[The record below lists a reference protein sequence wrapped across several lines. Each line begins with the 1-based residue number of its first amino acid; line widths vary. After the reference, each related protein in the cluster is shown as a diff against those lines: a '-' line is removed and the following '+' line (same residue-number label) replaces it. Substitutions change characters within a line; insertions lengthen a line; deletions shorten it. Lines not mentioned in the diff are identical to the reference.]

1 MSAPDE
7 DTFAEEGGDM
17 EEMDEVG
24 SGGDD
29 DDDEGVEMEEEGA
42 GGEGEKKVYV
52 PGIEPLQPG
61 EELEMDRSA
70 YRMYHE
76 CQTGKTSCRTCVC
89 VCVCVCVSSES
100 CPVAFN
106 CVCVC
111 VCVLLCSGAPC
122 LSFSVLRDGGGE
134 AREQL
139 PLSMLL
145 CAGTQADTA
154 LSNRLLV
161 MRMHNL
167 HGTEKEKE
175 GEESSDEESD
185 EDEEDEDKKPQMEL
199 AMMPHYGGIN
209 RVRVTRRGEQSL
221 AAVWSEKGQVEIFD
235 LGPQVEAVHSSA
247 AMTAFMKQQKEATA
261 LFSFS
266 GHMTEGFAID
276 WSPTVPGRLV
286 SGDCKKNIHVWEP
299 QEGGTSWQID
309 QRPFSSHSK
318 SVEDLQWSPTEATV
332 FASCSVDQSIRVWDI
347 RAPPNSMLSAT
358 EAHSSDI
365 NVISWN
371 GSEPFLLSG
380 GDDGLL
386 KVWDLRQFKGGRPVA
401 NFKQHSAPITSVE
414 WNPVDSSVFAASG
427 ADDVVSQ
434 WDLSVESCDVGA
446 RVEGVKDL
454 PPQLLFLH
462 QGQSEIKEIHWHPQ
476 LPGVM
481 ISTALSGFN
490 VFRTISV

>member
-1 MSAPDE
+1 MCTPTHVMCSTVRTGRSLFYSPQNTEMSAPDD
-7 DTFAEEGGDM
+7 DTFAEEGGEM
-17 EEMDEVG
+17 EELAEAGSDE
-24 SGGDD
+24 
-29 DDDEGVEMEEEGA
+29 DEGVDMEEEEGA
-42 GGEGEKKVYV
+42 AGEGGRKVYV
-52 PGIEPLQPG
+52 PGIEPLRPG
-61 EELEMDRSA
+61 EQLEMDRSA

-76 CQTGKTSCRTCVC
+76 CQTG
-89 VCVCVCVSSES
+89 
-100 CPVAFN
+100 
-106 CVCVC
+106 
-111 VCVLLCSGAPC
+111 APC
-122 LSFSVLRDGGGE
+122 LSFDVLRDGGGE
-134 AREQL
+134 SREQF

-154 LSNRLLV
+154 MSNRLLV
-161 MRMHNL
+161 IRMHNL
-167 HGTEKEKE
+167 HGTEKDKE

-185 EDEEDEDKKPQMEL
+185 EDEEEDGDKKPQMEL

-209 RVRVTRRGEQSL
+209 RVRATQRGEQSL
-221 AAVWSEKGQVEIFD
+221 AAVWSDKGQVEIFD
-235 LGPQVEAVHSSA
+235 LQPQLVAVHSSA
-247 AMTAFMKQQKEATA
+247 AMASFIKQQKEATA

-266 GHMTEGFAID
+266 GHMAEGFAVD

-299 QEGGTSWQID
+299 REGGTWQID

-347 RAPPNSMLSAT
+347 RAPPNSMLSADG
-358 EAHSSDI
+358 AHSSDI

-371 GSEPFLLSG
+371 RSEPFILSG

-386 KVWDLRQFKGGRPVA
+386 KVWDLRQFKTGRPVA

-414 WNPVDSSVFAASG
+414 WSPVDSSVFAASG

-476 LPGVM
+476 MPGVM
-481 ISTALSGFN
+481 VSTALSGFN

>member
-7 DTFAEEGGDM
+7 HTFAEEGG
-17 EEMDEVG
+17 EQEMDEAG
-24 SGGDD
+24 SDE
-29 DDDEGVEMEEEGA
+29 DEGEEMEDEGA
-42 GGEGEKKVYV
+42 NGEGERKVYV
-52 PGIEPLQPG
+52 PGIQPLQPG

-76 CQTGKTSCRTCVC
+76 CQTG
-89 VCVCVCVSSES
+89 
-100 CPVAFN
+100 
-106 CVCVC
+106 
-111 VCVLLCSGAPC
+111 APC
-122 LSFSVLRDGGGE
+122 LSFDVLKDEEGE
-134 AREQL
+134 SRSL
-139 PLSMLL
+139 FPLSMLL
-145 CAGTQADTA
+145 CAGTQAETA
-154 LSNRLLV
+154 LKNRLLV

-175 GEESSDEESD
+175 EEEEESADEESD
-185 EDEEDEDKKPQMEL
+185 EDEEDQDKKPQMEL

-209 RVRVTRRGEQSL
+209 RVRVTQCGQLSL

-235 LGPQVEAVHSSA
+235 LQPQLEAVHSSA
-247 AMTAFMKQQKEATA
+247 AMAAFMQQQKEANA

-266 GHMTEGFAID
+266 GHMSEGFALD
-276 WSPTVPGRLV
+276 WSPKVPGRLV

-299 QEGGTSWQID
+299 REGGTSWQID

-318 SVEDLQWSPTEATV
+318 SVEDLQWSPTEASV
-332 FASCSVDQSIRVWDI
+332 FASCSVDQSIRIWDV
-347 RAPPNSMLSAT
+347 RAPPNSMLSAN

-371 GSEPFLLSG
+371 RSEPFLLSG

-386 KVWDLRQFKGGRPVA
+386 KVWDLRQFTTGRPVA

-414 WNPVDSSVFAASG
+414 WSPVDSSVFAASG

-476 LPGVM
+476 MPGVM

>member
-1 MSAPDE
+1 MSAPEE
-7 DTFAEEGGDM
+7 DTFPNEDGDM
-17 EEMDEVG
+17 EEMEAGG
-24 SGGDD
+24 SDD
-29 DDDEGVEMEEEGA
+29 DGMGDEGKPGEDEG
-42 GGEGEKKVYV
+42 KVYV
-52 PGIEPLQPG
+52 PGVEPLQPG

-76 CQTGKTSCRTCVC
+76 CQTG
-89 VCVCVCVSSES
+89 
-100 CPVAFN
+100 
-106 CVCVC
+106 
-111 VCVLLCSGAPC
+111 APC
-122 LSFSVLRDGGGE
+122 LSFDILRDGNGDS
-134 AREQL
+134 REQY
-139 PLSMLL
+139 PMSMLL
-145 CAGTQADTA
+145 CAGTQADSA

-161 MRMHNL
+161 IRMHNL

-175 GEESSDEESD
+175 GEESSDGES

-209 RVRVTRRGEQSL
+209 RVRVTLRGEQAL
-221 AAVWSEKGQVEIFD
+221 AAVWSEKAQVEIFD
-235 LGPQVEAVHSSA
+235 LRSQVDAVHSSA
-247 AMTAFMKQQKEATA
+247 AMSAFIKQQKEATP

-276 WSPTVPGRLV
+276 WSPKVPGRLV

-299 QEGGTSWQID
+299 REGGTSWQID

-318 SVEDLQWSPTEATV
+318 SVEDLQWSPTEPTV

-347 RAPPNSMLSAT
+347 RAPPNSMLSAN
-358 EAHSSDI
+358 EAHSSDV

-371 GSEPFLLSG
+371 RSEPFLLSG

-386 KVWDLRQFKGGRPVA
+386 KVWDLRQFQSGRPVA
-401 NFKQHSAPITSVE
+401 NFKQHMAPVTSVE

-446 RVEGVKDL
+446 RADGVKDL

-462 QGQSEIKEIHWHPQ
+462 QGQTEIKEIHWHPQ

>member
-1 MSAPDE
+1 MSAAGE
-7 DTFAEEGGDM
+7 DTLPQEDDEFEDM
-17 EEMDEVG
+17 EASGSDEN
-24 SGGDD
+24 D
-29 DDDEGVEMEEEGA
+29 ME
-42 GGEGEKKVYV
+42 GEGQNGDGEGKVYV
-52 PGIEPLQPG
+52 PGLQPLRPG

-76 CQTGKTSCRTCVC
+76 CQTG
-89 VCVCVCVSSES
+89 
-100 CPVAFN
+100 
-106 CVCVC
+106 
-111 VCVLLCSGAPC
+111 APC
-122 LSFSVLRDGGGE
+122 LSFDVVRDGEGE
-134 AREQL
+134 GREQF
-139 PLSMLL
+139 PLSMIL

-154 LSNRLLV
+154 LSNRLIV

-167 HGTEKEKE
+167 HETDKDKEKKE
-175 GEESSDEESD
+175 NESSDEESD
-185 EDEEDEDKKPQMEL
+185 EDEEDENKKPELEL

-209 RVRVTRRGEQSL
+209 RVRVTQRGEQTF
-221 AAVWSEKGQVEIFD
+221 AALWSEKGQVEIFD
-235 LGPQVEAVHSSA
+235 LRPQLEAVHSSA
-247 AMTAFMKQQKEATA
+247 ALSAFIKQQKEATP

-266 GHMTEGFAID
+266 GHMSEGFAID
-276 WSPTVPGRLV
+276 WSPKVPGRLV

-299 QEGGTSWQID
+299 QEGGTWKVD

-347 RAPPNSMLSAT
+347 RAPPNSMLSAN

-371 GSEPFLLSG
+371 RTEPFILSG
-380 GDDGLL
+380 GDDGHL
-386 KVWDLRQFKGGRPVA
+386 KVWDLRQFQSGRPVA
-401 NFKQHSAPITSVE
+401 SFKQHSAPVTSVE

-434 WDLSVESCDVGA
+434 WDLSVESCDVGEQA
-446 RVEGVKDL
+446 EGLKQL

-462 QGQSEIKEIHWHPQ
+462 QGQKEVKEVHWHPQ
-476 LPGVM
+476 IPGVL

-490 VFRTISV
+490 IFRTISV

>member
-1 MSAPDE
+1 MSAADEHTLPQEDDEFEDMEASGSDE
-7 DTFAEEGGDM
+7 DVM
-17 EEMDEVG
+17 E
-24 SGGDD
+24 
-29 DDDEGVEMEEEGA
+29 
-42 GGEGEKKVYV
+42 GEGQNGDGEEKVYV
-52 PGIEPLQPG
+52 PGLQPLQPG

-76 CQTGKTSCRTCVC
+76 CQTG
-89 VCVCVCVSSES
+89 
-100 CPVAFN
+100 
-106 CVCVC
+106 
-111 VCVLLCSGAPC
+111 APC
-122 LSFSVLRDGGGE
+122 LSFDVVRDGEGE
-134 AREQL
+134 GREQF
-139 PLSMLL
+139 PLSLVL

-154 LSNRLLV
+154 LSNRLIV

-167 HGTEKEKE
+167 HETEKDKDEN
-175 GEESSDEESD
+175 ESSDEESD
-185 EDEEDEDKKPQMEL
+185 DDEEDEDKKPQLEL

-209 RVRVTRRGEQSL
+209 RVRVTQRGEQTL

-235 LGPQVEAVHSSA
+235 LRPQLEAVHSSA
-247 AMTAFMKQQKEATA
+247 AMSAFIKQQKEATP

-266 GHMTEGFAID
+266 GHMSEGFAID
-276 WSPTVPGRLV
+276 WSPKVPGRLV

-299 QEGGTSWQID
+299 QEGGTWKVD

-332 FASCSVDQSIRVWDI
+332 FASCSVDQSIRVWDT
-347 RAPPNSMLSAT
+347 RAPPNSMLTANG
-358 EAHSSDI
+358 AHSSDI

-371 GSEPFLLSG
+371 RTEPFILSG

-386 KVWDLRQFKGGRPVA
+386 KVWDLRQFQSGRPVA
-401 NFKQHSAPITSVE
+401 SFKQHSAPVTSVE

-434 WDLSVESCDVGA
+434 WDLSVESCDMGEQA
-446 RVEGVKDL
+446 EGLKQL

-462 QGQSEIKEIHWHPQ
+462 QGQKEVKEIHWHPQ
-476 LPGVM
+476 IPGVL

-490 VFRTISV
+490 IFRTISV

>member
-1 MSAPDE
+1 ANMSAPDE
-7 DTFAEEGGDM
+7 DTF
-17 EEMDEVG
+17 
-24 SGGDD
+24 
-29 DDDEGVEMEEEGA
+29 MEEEGA

-76 CQTGKTSCRTCVC
+76 CQTG
-89 VCVCVCVSSES
+89 
-100 CPVAFN
+100 
-106 CVCVC
+106 
-111 VCVLLCSGAPC
+111 APC

-154 LSNRLLV
+154 LSNRSV
-161 MRMHNL
+161 HTSRQH
-167 HGTEKEKE
+167 

>member
-1 MSAPDE
+1 MSAPEE
-7 DTFAEEGGDM
+7 DTFAEDRGEM
-17 EEMDEVG
+17 EEMDDNG
-24 SGGDD
+24 SDE
-29 DDDEGVEMEEEGA
+29 DEGVEMEEEG
-42 GGEGEKKVYV
+42 GDEKKVYV

-76 CQTGKTSCRTCVC
+76 CQTG
-89 VCVCVCVSSES
+89 
-100 CPVAFN
+100 
-106 CVCVC
+106 
-111 VCVLLCSGAPC
+111 APC
-122 LSFSVLRDGGGE
+122 LSFDIIKDGDGE
-134 AREQL
+134 KREQY

-145 CAGTQADTA
+145 CAGTQAETA
-154 LSNRLLV
+154 MANRLLV
-161 MRMHNL
+161 MRMYNL
-167 HGTEKEKE
+167 HGTEQDNEE
-175 GEESSDEESD
+175 EESSDEESD
-185 EDEEDEDKKPQMEL
+185 EEDEDAEKKPQMEL

-209 RVRVTRRGEQSL
+209 RVRVTQRGDQSL

-235 LGPQVEAVHSSA
+235 LRPQLEAVHSSVAMA
-247 AMTAFMKQQKEATA
+247 AFLKQQKEAMA

-276 WSPTVPGRLV
+276 WSPVVPGRLV
-286 SGDCKKNIHVWEP
+286 SGDCNKNIHVWEP
-299 QEGGTSWQID
+299 QEGGTSWKID
-309 QRPFSSHSK
+309 QRPFSSHTK

-332 FASCSVDQSIRVWDI
+332 FASCSVDQSIRIWDI
-347 RAPPNSMLSAT
+347 RAPPNSMLSANEGHT
-358 EAHSSDI
+358 SDI

-371 GSEPFLLSG
+371 QSEPFLLSG

-386 KVWDLRQFKGGRPVA
+386 KVWDLRQFKSGKPVA

-446 RVEGVKDL
+446 RAEGMKDL

-462 QGQSEIKEIHWHPQ
+462 QGQSEIKEVHWHPQ
-476 LPGVM
+476 LTGTM

>member
-7 DTFAEEGGDM
+7 DTFAEEGGEM
-17 EEMDEVG
+17 EELDEAG
-24 SGGDD
+24 SDE
-29 DDDEGVEMEEEGA
+29 DEGVEMEEEGA
-42 GGEGEKKVYV
+42 DEGEDRKVYV
-52 PGIEPLQPG
+52 PGIEPLRPG

-76 CQTGKTSCRTCVC
+76 CQTG
-89 VCVCVCVSSES
+89 
-100 CPVAFN
+100 
-106 CVCVC
+106 
-111 VCVLLCSGAPC
+111 APC
-122 LSFSVLRDGGGE
+122 LSFDVLRDGDGE
-134 AREQL
+134 SREQF

-161 MRMHNL
+161 IRMHNL
-167 HGTEKEKE
+167 HGTEKDKE

-185 EDEEDEDKKPQMEL
+185 DEDDEDEDKKPKMEL
-199 AMMPHYGGIN
+199 AMMAHYGGIN

-235 LGPQVEAVHSSA
+235 LQPQLEAVHSSA
-247 AMTAFMKQQKEATA
+247 AMATFIKQQKEATA

-266 GHMTEGFAID
+266 GHMAEGFAVD

-299 QEGGTSWQID
+299 REGGTSWQID

-318 SVEDLQWSPTEATV
+318 SIEDLQWSPTEATV
-332 FASCSVDQSIRVWDI
+332 FASCSVDQSIRIWDI
-347 RAPPNSMLSAT
+347 RSPPNSMLSAN

-371 GSEPFLLSG
+371 RSEPFILSG

-386 KVWDLRQFKGGRPVA
+386 KVWDLRQFKTGRPVA

-414 WNPVDSSVFAASG
+414 WSPVDSSVFAASG

-476 LPGVM
+476 IPGVM
-481 ISTALSGFN
+481 VSTALSGFN

>member
-1 MSAPDE
+1 MSAPDD
-7 DTFAEEGGDM
+7 DTFAEEGGEM
-17 EEMDEVG
+17 EELAEAGSDE
-24 SGGDD
+24 
-29 DDDEGVEMEEEGA
+29 DEGVDMEEEEGA
-42 GGEGEKKVYV
+42 AGEGGRKVYV
-52 PGIEPLQPG
+52 PGIEPLRPG
-61 EELEMDRSA
+61 EQLEMDRSA

-76 CQTGKTSCRTCVC
+76 CQTG
-89 VCVCVCVSSES
+89 
-100 CPVAFN
+100 
-106 CVCVC
+106 
-111 VCVLLCSGAPC
+111 APC
-122 LSFSVLRDGGGE
+122 LSFDVLRDGGGE
-134 AREQL
+134 SREQF

-154 LSNRLLV
+154 MSNRLLV
-161 MRMHNL
+161 IRMHNL
-167 HGTEKEKE
+167 HGTEKDKE

-185 EDEEDEDKKPQMEL
+185 EDEEEDGDKKPQMEL

-209 RVRVTRRGEQSL
+209 RVRATQRGEQSL
-221 AAVWSEKGQVEIFD
+221 AAVWSDKGQVEIFD
-235 LGPQVEAVHSSA
+235 LQPQLVAVHSSA
-247 AMTAFMKQQKEATA
+247 AMASFIKQQKEATA

-266 GHMTEGFAID
+266 GHMAEGFAVD

-299 QEGGTSWQID
+299 REGGTWQID

-332 FASCSVDQSIRVWDI
+332 FASCSVDQSIRVWD
-347 RAPPNSMLSAT
+347 
-358 EAHSSDI
+358 
-365 NVISWN
+365 
-371 GSEPFLLSG
+371 
-380 GDDGLL
+380 DGLL
-386 KVWDLRQFKGGRPVA
+386 KVWDLRQFKTGRPVA

-414 WNPVDSSVFAASG
+414 WSPVDSSVFAASG

-476 LPGVM
+476 MPGVM
-481 ISTALSGFN
+481 VSTALSGFN

>member
-1 MSAPDE
+1 MSAPE
-7 DTFAEEGGDM
+7 EHTFAKEEEEGEMM

-24 SGGDD
+24 S
-29 DDDEGVEMEEEGA
+29 DDDEGDDMEEAGA
-42 GGEGEKKVYV
+42 DGEKEQKVYV

-76 CQTGKTSCRTCVC
+76 CQTG
-89 VCVCVCVSSES
+89 
-100 CPVAFN
+100 
-106 CVCVC
+106 
-111 VCVLLCSGAPC
+111 APC
-122 LSFSVLRDGGGE
+122 LSFDILKDGDGDG
-134 AREQL
+134 REQF

-154 LSNRLLV
+154 LRNRLLV
-161 MRMHNL
+161 MRMYNL

-185 EDEEDEDKKPQMEL
+185 EDDEDEDKKPQMEL

-209 RVRVTRRGEQSL
+209 RVRVTQFGEQSL

-235 LGPQVEAVHSSA
+235 LQPQLQAVHSAA
-247 AMTAFMKQQKEATA
+247 AMAAFGKEQKEATA
-261 LFSFS
+261 LFSFT
-266 GHMTEGFAID
+266 GHMSEGFAID
-276 WSPTVPGRLV
+276 WSPKVPGRLV

-299 QEGGTSWQID
+299 REGGTSWQID

-332 FASCSVDQSIRVWDI
+332 FASCSVDQSIRIWDI
-347 RAPPNSMLSAT
+347 RAPPNSMLSAN

-371 GSEPFLLSG
+371 RSEPFLLSG

-386 KVWDLRQFKGGRPVA
+386 KVWDLRQFNTGKPVA
-401 NFKQHSAPITSVE
+401 NFKQHSGPVTSVE

-427 ADDVVSQ
+427 ADDVISQ

-476 LPGVM
+476 VPGVM

>member
-1 MSAPDE
+1 MSAPGE
-7 DTFAEEGGDM
+7 DTFAEEGVEM
-17 EEMDEVG
+17 EEMDEAG
-24 SGGDD
+24 SDE
-29 DDDEGVEMEEEGA
+29 DEGVDMEEEGEDGNA
-42 GGEGEKKVYV
+42 EKKVYV

-76 CQTGKTSCRTCVC
+76 CQTG
-89 VCVCVCVSSES
+89 
-100 CPVAFN
+100 
-106 CVCVC
+106 
-111 VCVLLCSGAPC
+111 APC
-122 LSFSVLRDGGGE
+122 LSFDVLRDGDGDG
-134 AREQL
+134 REQF

-154 LSNRLLV
+154 MSNRLLV

-175 GEESSDEESD
+175 GEESSEDESD
-185 EDEEDEDKKPQMEL
+185 EDEEDADKKPQMEL

-209 RVRVTRRGEQSL
+209 RVRVTQRGKQSL

-235 LGPQVEAVHSSA
+235 LQPQLDAVHNAA
-247 AMTAFMKQQKEATA
+247 AMAAFVSQQKEATA

-286 SGDCKKNIHVWEP
+286 SGDCKKNIHLWEP
-299 QEGGTSWQID
+299 REGGTSWQID

-332 FASCSVDQSIRVWDI
+332 FASCSVDQSIRIWDI
-347 RAPPNSMLSAT
+347 RAPPNSMLSAN
-358 EAHSSDI
+358 EAHSSDV

-371 GSEPFLLSG
+371 RSEPFLLSG

-386 KVWDLRQFKGGRPVA
+386 KVWDLRQFKTGRPVA

-414 WNPVDSSVFAASG
+414 WSPVDSSVFAASG
-427 ADDVVSQ
+427 ADDVISQ

-476 LPGVM
+476 VPGVM

>member
-7 DTFAEEGGDM
+7 DTFEQERGEQ
-17 EEMDEVG
+17 EEMDEAG
-24 SGGDD
+24 SGE
-29 DDDEGVEMEEEGA
+29 DEGEDMEEEGA
-42 GGEGEKKVYV
+42 DGEGERKVYV
-52 PGIEPLQPG
+52 PGIEPLPAG

-76 CQTGKTSCRTCVC
+76 CQTGS
-89 VCVCVCVSSES
+89 
-100 CPVAFN
+100 
-106 CVCVC
+106 
-111 VCVLLCSGAPC
+111 PC
-122 LSFSVLRDGGGE
+122 LSFDVLKDGEGE
-134 AREQL
+134 SREQF

-145 CAGTQADTA
+145 CAGTQAETA
-154 LSNRLLV
+154 LKNRLLV

-167 HGTEKEKE
+167 HGTGKEKE
-175 GEESSDEESD
+175 EEESSEEESD
-185 EDEEDEDKKPQMEL
+185 EEEEDKKPQMEL
-199 AMMPHYGGIN
+199 AMLPHYGGIN
-209 RVRVTRRGEQSL
+209 RVRVTQCGQRSL
-221 AAVWSEKGQVEIFD
+221 AALWSEKGQVEIFD
-235 LGPQVEAVHSSA
+235 LQPQLEAVHSSA
-247 AMTAFMKQQKEATA
+247 AMAAFLQQQKEAPA

-266 GHMTEGFAID
+266 GHMSEGFALD
-276 WSPTVPGRLV
+276 WSPKVPGRLV

-299 QEGGTSWQID
+299 REGGASWQID

-347 RAPPNSMLSAT
+347 RAPPNSMLSADD
-358 EAHSSDI
+358 AHASDI

-371 GSEPFLLSG
+371 RSEPFLLSG

-386 KVWDLRQFKGGRPVA
+386 KVWDLRQFKTGRPVA
-401 NFKQHSAPITSVE
+401 SFKQHSAPITSVE

-462 QGQSEIKEIHWHPQ
+462 QGQSEVKEVHWHPQ
-476 LPGVM
+476 APGVM

>member
-1 MSAPDE
+1 MSAREE
-7 DTFAEEGGDM
+7 DTLGEEEDVM
-17 EEMDEVG
+17 EGMD
-24 SGGDD
+24 DN
-29 DDDEGVEMEEEGA
+29 DEGVEMEEEEGA
-42 GGEGEKKVYV
+42 DGEEGKKVYI

-61 EELEMDRSA
+61 EELDMDRSA

-76 CQTGKTSCRTCVC
+76 CQTG
-89 VCVCVCVSSES
+89 
-100 CPVAFN
+100 
-106 CVCVC
+106 
-111 VCVLLCSGAPC
+111 APC
-122 LSFSVLRDGGGE
+122 LSFDVLRDGEGE
-134 AREQL
+134 GREHF
-139 PLSMLL
+139 PVSMLL
-145 CAGTQADTA
+145 CAGTQAETA

-167 HGTEKEKE
+167 HGTQKEKE

-185 EDEEDEDKKPQMEL
+185 DEDEDDDKKPKMEL
-199 AMMPHYGGIN
+199 AMLPHYAGIN
-209 RVRVTRRGEQSL
+209 RVRVTRRGEQAL

-235 LGPQVEAVHSSA
+235 LRDQLEAVHNSA
-247 AMTAFMKQQKEATA
+247 AMAAFIKKKKEATA

-266 GHMTEGFAID
+266 GHMTEGFAVD

-332 FASCSVDQSIRVWDI
+332 FASCSVDQSIRIWDI
-347 RAPPNSMLSAT
+347 RSPPNSMLAAN
-358 EAHSSDI
+358 EAHSSDV

-371 GSEPFLLSG
+371 RSEPFLISG
-380 GDDGLL
+380 GDDGVL
-386 KVWDLRQFKGGRPVA
+386 KVWDLRQFKTGQPVA

-414 WNPVDSSVFAASG
+414 WCPTDSSVFAASG

-434 WDLSVESCDVGA
+434 WDLSVESSDVGA

-454 PPQLLFLH
+454 PSQLLFLH
-462 QGQSEIKEIHWHPQ
+462 QGQSEIKEVHWHPQ
-476 LPGVM
+476 IPGVM

-490 VFRTISV
+490 IFRTISV

>member
-1 MSAPDE
+1 MSAPEERTLAEEEEEEEAMDAAGSDE
-7 DTFAEEGGDM
+7 DGGDDM
-17 EEMDEVG
+17 EED
-24 SGGDD
+24 
-29 DDDEGVEMEEEGA
+29 
-42 GGEGEKKVYV
+42 GEAQRRVYV
-52 PGIEPLQPG
+52 PGMEPLQPG

-76 CQTGKTSCRTCVC
+76 CQTG
-89 VCVCVCVSSES
+89 
-100 CPVAFN
+100 
-106 CVCVC
+106 
-111 VCVLLCSGAPC
+111 APC
-122 LSFSVLRDGGGE
+122 LSFDVLPDSDGSG
-134 AREQL
+134 REQF

-154 LSNRLLV
+154 LKNRLLV
-161 MRMHNL
+161 MKMHNL
-167 HGTEKEKE
+167 HGTEKDK
-175 GEESSDEESD
+175 EESSDEESD
-185 EDEEDEDKKPQMEL
+185 EDEEEEDEDKKPQMEL

-209 RVRVTRRGEQSL
+209 RVRVTRVGERSL

-235 LGPQVEAVHSSA
+235 LRPQLEAVHSSA
-247 AMTAFMKQQKEATA
+247 AMAAFVSEQKEASP

-266 GHMTEGFAID
+266 GHMAEGFAID
-276 WSPTVPGRLV
+276 WSPKVPGRLV

-299 QEGGTSWQID
+299 REGGTTWQID
-309 QRPFSSHSK
+309 QRPFSSHSQ

-332 FASCSVDQSIRVWDI
+332 FASCSVDQSIRIWDI
-347 RAPPNSMLSAT
+347 RAPPNSMLSAD

-371 GSEPFLLSG
+371 QTEPFLLSG
-380 GDDGLL
+380 GDDGIL
-386 KVWDLRQFKGGRPVA
+386 KVWDLRQFKSGRPVA

-414 WNPVDSSVFAASG
+414 WNPVDSSVFGASG

-462 QGQSEIKEIHWHPQ
+462 QGQSELKEVHWHPQ
-476 LPGVM
+476 IPGVM
-481 ISTALSGFN
+481 VSTALSGFN

>member
-1 MSAPDE
+1 MSAPEERTLAEEEEAMDAVGSDE
-7 DTFAEEGGDM
+7 DGGED
-17 EEMDEVG
+17 
-24 SGGDD
+24 
-29 DDDEGVEMEEEGA
+29 MEEEGEA
-42 GGEGEKKVYV
+42 DRRVYV
-52 PGIEPLQPG
+52 PGMEPLQPG

-76 CQTGKTSCRTCVC
+76 CQTG
-89 VCVCVCVSSES
+89 
-100 CPVAFN
+100 
-106 CVCVC
+106 
-111 VCVLLCSGAPC
+111 APC
-122 LSFSVLRDGGGE
+122 LSFDVLPDADGSG
-134 AREQL
+134 REQF

-154 LSNRLLV
+154 LKNRLLV
-161 MRMHNL
+161 MRMYNL
-167 HGTEKEKE
+167 HGTEKDKE
-175 GEESSDEESD
+175 EDESSDEESD
-185 EDEEDEDKKPQMEL
+185 EEEEDEDKKPQIEL

-209 RVRVTRRGEQSL
+209 RVRVTPFGERSL
-221 AAVWSEKGQVEIFD
+221 AAVWSEKGQVEVFD
-235 LGPQVEAVHSSA
+235 LRPQLEAVHSSA
-247 AMTAFMKQQKEATA
+247 AMAAFVAQQKEATA

-276 WSPTVPGRLV
+276 WSPKVPGRLV

-299 QEGGTSWQID
+299 REGGASWQID

-332 FASCSVDQSIRVWDI
+332 FASCSVDQSIRIWDI
-347 RAPPNSMLSAT
+347 RAPPNSMLSAD
-358 EAHSSDI
+358 EAHSSDV

-371 GSEPFLLSG
+371 RTEPFLLSG
-380 GDDGLL
+380 GDDGIL
-386 KVWDLRQFKGGRPVA
+386 KVWDLRQFKSGRPVA
-401 NFKQHSAPITSVE
+401 NFKQHSAPVTSVE

-476 LPGVM
+476 IPGVM
-481 ISTALSGFN
+481 VSTALSGFN

>member
-1 MSAPDE
+1 MSAPEE
-7 DTFAEEGGDM
+7 DTFPNEDGDM
-17 EEMDEVG
+17 EEMEAGG
-24 SGGDD
+24 SDD
-29 DDDEGVEMEEEGA
+29 DGMGDEGKPGEDEG
-42 GGEGEKKVYV
+42 KVYV
-52 PGIEPLQPG
+52 PGVEPLQPG

-76 CQTGKTSCRTCVC
+76 CQTG
-89 VCVCVCVSSES
+89 
-100 CPVAFN
+100 
-106 CVCVC
+106 
-111 VCVLLCSGAPC
+111 APC
-122 LSFSVLRDGGGE
+122 LSFDVLRDGNGDS
-134 AREQL
+134 REQY
-139 PLSMLL
+139 PMSMLL
-145 CAGTQADTA
+145 CAGTQADAA

-161 MRMHNL
+161 IRMHNL
-167 HGTEKEKE
+167 HGTEEKEKE
-175 GEESSDEESD
+175 GDESSDGESEE
-185 EDEEDEDKKPQMEL
+185 EEDEDKKPQMEL

-209 RVRVTRRGEQSL
+209 RVRVTRRGEQAL
-221 AAVWSEKGQVEIFD
+221 AAVWSEKAQVEIFD
-235 LGPQVEAVHSSA
+235 LRSQVDAVHSSA
-247 AMTAFMKQQKEATA
+247 AMSAFIKQQKEATP

-276 WSPTVPGRLV
+276 WSPKVPGRLV

-299 QEGGTSWQID
+299 REEGTSWQID

-318 SVEDLQWSPTEATV
+318 SVEDLQWSPTEPTV

-347 RAPPNSMLSAT
+347 RAPPNSMLSAN
-358 EAHSSDI
+358 EAHSSDV

-371 GSEPFLLSG
+371 RSEPFLLSG

-386 KVWDLRQFKGGRPVA
+386 KVWDLRQFQSGRPVA
-401 NFKQHSAPITSVE
+401 NFKQHMAPVTSVE

-446 RVEGVKDL
+446 RAEGVKDL

-462 QGQSEIKEIHWHPQ
+462 QGQTEIKEIHWHPQ

>member
-7 DTFAEEGGDM
+7 DTFAEGEGEM
-17 EEMDEVG
+17 EAMDEFG
-24 SGGDD
+24 SDN
-29 DDDEGVEMEEEGA
+29 DDEGVEMEDEGA
-42 GGEGEKKVYV
+42 NEESQRKVYV
-52 PGIEPLQPG
+52 PGLEPLQPG

-76 CQTGKTSCRTCVC
+76 CQTG
-89 VCVCVCVSSES
+89 
-100 CPVAFN
+100 
-106 CVCVC
+106 
-111 VCVLLCSGAPC
+111 APC
-122 LSFSVLRDGGGE
+122 LSFDVVRDGDGE
-134 AREQL
+134 SREQF
-139 PLSMLL
+139 PLSMIL
-145 CAGTQADTA
+145 CAGTQAETA
-154 LSNRLLV
+154 MSNRLLL

-167 HGTEKEKE
+167 HGTEKAKE
-175 GEESSDEESD
+175 EEESSDEESD
-185 EDEEDEDKKPQMEL
+185 DDEEDEDKKPQMEL
-199 AMMPHYGGIN
+199 AMLPHYGGIN
-209 RVRVTRRGEQSL
+209 RVRVTQRSQQSL

-235 LGPQVEAVHSSA
+235 LQRQLEAVHSPA
-247 AMTAFMKQQKEATA
+247 AMATFIAQQKEAAA

-266 GHMTEGFAID
+266 GHMSEGFAVD

-299 QEGGTSWQID
+299 REGGASWQID

-332 FASCSVDQSIRVWDI
+332 FASCSVDHSVRIWDI
-347 RAPPNSMLSAT
+347 RAPPNSMLSAD
-358 EAHSSDI
+358 EAHSSDV

-371 GSEPFLLSG
+371 RSEPFVLSG
-380 GDDGLL
+380 GDDGIL
-386 KVWDLRQFKGGRPVA
+386 KVWDLRQFKTGRPVA

-414 WNPVDSSVFAASG
+414 WSPVDSSVFAAAG

-446 RVEGVKDL
+446 RVEGLKDL

-462 QGQSEIKEIHWHPQ
+462 QGQSEIKELHWHPQ
-476 LPGVM
+476 IPGVM

-490 VFRTISV
+490 LFRTISV